1 MDDPPRVLS
10 LCSGG
15 LGLDLGYECATPGAR
30 VVCAVEREP
39 FCIAYLAALMEA
51 GCVEPFPVWD
61 DIRSFDGGPWRGVVD
76 CVTAG
81 YPCQPFSLAGKR
93 RGADDER
100 HLWPEVARII
110 DECAPREVFLE
121 NVPGHVALGL
131 PEVVSDLRRLG
142 YRVPRPLLLE
152 AGAVGASHKRER
164 LFVYALRELAD
175 CAIGG
180 LGIERDEGR
189 PRRRG
194 HADGGHQDLADTGL
208 GFLPDAGRGPL
219 GRDGAG
225 PAGALLGDAQCPG
238 ARQGKQGEQG
248 ETRLGRDRLA
258 DAGEPPAV
266 GLADGG
272 SQRPQGEREAGPAPG
287 TTGRGGGAVDRADRL
302 RLRPCLHGITE
313 DALPEVSDV
322 PRCSGDLPL
331 FAPGPADPRWPAI
344 IRETPSLEPA
354 LRCMADGLAAA
365 RRGWLA
371 MLGNSVVPLQAAF
384 ALRVLR
390 ARARIRWMSHD
401 TPTQQSETTL

>member
-1 MDDPPRVLS
+1 MADPPSVLS

-15 LGLDLGYECATPGAR
+15 PGLDLGYECATPGAC

-51 GCVEPFPVWD
+51 GDVEPFPVWD

-76 CVTAG
+76 CVAAG
-81 YPCQPFSLAGKR
+81 YPCQPFSVAGKR
-93 RGADDER
+93 RGTDDER

-110 DECAPREVFLE
+110 GECAPREVFLE

-164 LFVYALRELAD
+164 LFIYARRELDGADGHGCERGIQAPNEAGPATCSGREQLAD

-266 GLADGG
+266 GLADGR
-272 SQRPQGEREAGPAPG
+272 SERPQRDGEAGPETRA
-287 TTGRGGGAVDRADRL
+287 TGRGGGAE
-302 RLRPCLHGITE
+302 I
-313 DALPEVSDV
+313 
-322 PRCSGDLPL
+322 PL

-354 LRCMADGLAAA
+354 LRGMADGMAAA

-371 MLGNSVVPLQAAF
+371 MLGNGVVPLQAAF
-384 ALRVLR
+384 ALRILR
-390 ARARIRWMSHD
+390 ARAS
-401 TPTQQSETTL
+401 PAFP